1 MARISPTG
9 WTATT
14 TDDGVTV
21 RARLRERDGHV
32 VVSDLFISGDDLTAD
47 TLRRIQ
53 PGRIVAGTALGL
65 VNDIGGPSEPGR
77 VGESGSR
84 KGLTFAE
91 LVRKYHGYDDTEL
104 KVDDLRSLRPVE
116 LGQRKPQPVGRPDG
130 TDPDAF
136 YARVAEAYR
145 SAAAASNKPA
155 VTLAEEN
162 DVPVD
167 TARGWI
173 REARRRGFLERGRKG
188 HAQ

>member
-47 TLRRIQ
+47 SLRRIQ

-65 VNDIGGPSEPGR
+65 VSDIGGPSEPGR
-77 VGESGSR
+77 VGESGHR
-84 KGLTFAE
+84 RGMTFAAII
-91 LVRKYHGYDDTEL
+91 KKMHSHDDSGL
-104 KVDDLRSLRPVE
+104 GVGDLRSLRPVE
-116 LGQRKPQPVGRPDG
+116 LGQRKRQPVGRPDG

-155 VTLAEEN
+155 VILAEEN

-167 TARGWI
+167 TARGWVK
-173 REARRRGFLERGRKG
+173 EARRRGYLERGRAG